1 MVRRTIGLL
10 GMCAVAVLPL
20 AHAQSDEEAARER
33 LQEARELERVM
44 RREMVDVEVEM
55 RDAESRLA
63 EAARRVA
70 ELSSR
75 RLQNVP
81 TSVWSTSFS
90 SGPVLGISIGPATVD
105 EGPVEGVEVLAV
117 SPGGAAAEAGLRAR
131 DVITAVNGES
141 LSAATSGE
149 ANQALLDFM
158 AGVEEGDVIDVE
170 YLRAGKSATLEV
182 APRQISPQVF
192 SFGGGGPMR
201 VQPPNVVAPM
211 DSSIFI
217 LDDGGWGDMEMV
229 KLTEDLGRYFGTSDG
244 MLVVRAPR
252 EDGYELK
259 DGDVILDIDGRKPT
273 SVRHAVRILGSYQH
287 GETLKV
293 RIMRDQRSRTLEI
306 EVPEREGM
314 FSGSNRALPV
324 APRIQR
330 SIVIERADQEDDRI

>member
-1 MVRRTIGLL
+1 MVRHTLGLL
-10 GMCAVAVLPL
+10 GVLAVSALPL
-20 AHAQSDEEAARER
+20 AHAQDDEAAARER
-33 LQEARELERVM
+33 LQEAREMERVV

-55 RDAESRLA
+55 REAESRLA

-81 TSVWSTSFS
+81 TSVWSTSYS
-90 SGPVLGISIGPATVD
+90 SGPVLGISIGPASVD
-105 EGPVEGVEVLAV
+105 DGPVEGVEVLAV

-149 ANQALLDFM
+149 ANQTLLDFM
-158 AGVEEGDVIDVE
+158 AGVEEGDVLDVE
-170 YLRAGKSATLEV
+170 YLRAGKSASLEV
-182 APRQISPQVF
+182 SPRHLSPQVF
-192 SFGGGGPMR
+192 SFGGGGAMQVR
-201 VQPPNVVAPM
+201 PPVVAPM
-211 DSSIFI
+211 DSSVFI

-229 KLTEDLGRYFGTSDG
+229 KLTEDLGRYFGASDG

-252 EDGYELK
+252 EDGYEFK

-293 RIMRDQRSRTLEI
+293 RIMRDRRARTLEI
-306 EVPEREGM
+306 EVPEQSGI

-330 SIVIERADQEDDRI
+330 SIVIERTEQEDDPI

>member
-1 MVRRTIGLL
+1 MVRQKLALFGVL
-10 GMCAVAVLPL
+10 AVGTLPL
-20 AHAQSDEEAARER
+20 AHAQNDEAAARER
-33 LQEARELERVM
+33 LREAREMERVV
-44 RREMVDVEVEM
+44 RREVVDVEVEM
-55 RDAESRLA
+55 REAESRLA

-90 SGPVLGISIGPATVD
+90 SGPVLGISIGPANAG

-117 SPGGAAAEAGLRAR
+117 SPGGAAADAGLRAR

-141 LSAATSGE
+141 LSAATSGA
-149 ANQALLDFM
+149 ANQALLEFM
-158 AGVEEGDVIDVE
+158 AGVEEGDILDVE
-170 YLRAGKSATLEV
+170 YLRAGKSASLEV
-182 APRQISPQVF
+182 SPRHLSPQVF
-192 SFGGGGPMR
+192 SFGGGGPVH
-201 VQPPNVVAPM
+201 VQPPSVVSPL
-211 DSSIFI
+211 DSSVFI

-229 KLTEDLGRYFGTSDG
+229 KLTEDLGRYFGASEG

-287 GETLKV
+287 GETLSV

-306 EVPEREGM
+306 DVPERAGI

-330 SIVIERADQEDDRI
+330 SIVIERAEKEDDRI